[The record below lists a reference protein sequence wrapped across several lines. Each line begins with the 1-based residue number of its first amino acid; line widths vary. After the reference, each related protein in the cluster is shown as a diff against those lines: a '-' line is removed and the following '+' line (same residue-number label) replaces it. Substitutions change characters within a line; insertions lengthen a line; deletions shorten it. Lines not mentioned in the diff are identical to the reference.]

1 MDEFLFP
8 ALLFAQ
14 WAKLGVENID
24 DAKKRSSCGLIG

>member
-14 WAKLGVENID
+14 WAKLGVENLSEKD
-24 DAKKRSSCGLIG
+24 NDCVV

>member
-14 WAKLGVENID
+14 WAKLGVENLSENHND
-24 DAKKRSSCGLIG
+24 CVV

>member
-14 WAKLGVENID
+14 WAKLGVENLSE
-24 DAKKRSSCGLIG
+24 KKKKQKKQYH